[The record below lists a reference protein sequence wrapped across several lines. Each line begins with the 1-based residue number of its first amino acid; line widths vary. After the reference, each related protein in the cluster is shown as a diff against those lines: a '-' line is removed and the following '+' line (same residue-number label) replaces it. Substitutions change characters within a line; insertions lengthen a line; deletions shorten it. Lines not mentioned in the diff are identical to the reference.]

1 MTANSLFK
9 DYFSIQAEDYSI
21 YRPEYP
27 AELYEWLAS
36 LCPEH
41 QLAWDCGTGNG
52 QAAVALTNQ
61 FSYVIGTDA
70 SQNQIDHAMIYPR
83 VEYETALAHNS
94 PFKDASVDLI
104 TVAQALHWFDFDA
117 FFKEV
122 KRVAKPQGVLAVWC
136 YELMNI
142 SPEVDA
148 VVMRYYKDVIGDHW
162 PEERRYI
169 ESGYEDIEIP
179 FETIPSPKCTLNKQ
193 WTFKHLIGYLGS
205 WSATQRYIETHRD
218 DPRSQIVDD
227 LRQAWGDDETKTVSW
242 PMTIKAFRVKPTG
255 AN

>member
-1 MTANSLFK
+1 MTVNPLFK

-27 AELYEWLAS
+27 TDLFEWLAS

-70 SQNQIDHAMIYPR
+70 SQSQIDRALVYPR
-83 VEYETALAHNS
+83 VEYETALAEQS
-94 PFKDASVDLI
+94 PHADGSVDLV
-104 TVAQALHWFDFDA
+104 TVAQALHWFDFEP

-122 KRVAKPQGVLAVWC
+122 ERVAKPKGVLAVWC

-142 SPEVDA
+142 SPEVDE
-148 VVMRYYKDVIGDHW
+148 VVNHYYREVVGEHW
-162 PEERRYI
+162 PAERRHI
-169 ESGYEDIEIP
+169 ENGYQDIP
-179 FETIPSPKCTLNKQ
+179 FPFEPIPSPKCTLTKQ
-193 WTFKHLIGYLGS
+193 WTFKHLVGYLGS
-205 WSATQRYIETHRD
+205 WSATQQYIEAHQD
-218 DPRSQIVDD
+218 DPRAQVVES
-227 LRQAWGDDETKTVSW
+227 LKTAWGEDETKTVSW
-242 PMTIKAFRVKPTG
+242 PMTIKAFRVKP
-255 AN
+255 